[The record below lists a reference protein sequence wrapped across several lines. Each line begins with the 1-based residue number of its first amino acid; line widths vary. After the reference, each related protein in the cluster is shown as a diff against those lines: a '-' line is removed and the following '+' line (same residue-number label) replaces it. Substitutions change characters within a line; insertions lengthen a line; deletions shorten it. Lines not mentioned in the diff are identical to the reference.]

1 MTRTNLISTV
11 IVGLASTAANAGLVY
26 VNPTSMS
33 AGTVNSTEVG
43 AKYRLSN
50 SNWDM
55 SLDNGAGTSSSS
67 NFLSA
72 GLGNNNQLS
81 GRTYSFT
88 LTHTAGQGFV
98 FTMLDTASNAA
109 TTLSWGTFASPP
121 GGTTAAAL
129 NGQTPNGS
137 FNSLLLE
144 AKAGGN
150 NASMQFSNL
159 AFTSATLLNGG
170 GSWQNGTLTPSTSG
184 PGQAAGTWSQRL
196 IADSDMSQHTWTL
209 SGLLHGTRT
218 GSSGGDELTKITISG
233 QDVAVVPTPGAMA
246 LLLTAG
252 LVARRRR
259 R

>member
-33 AGTVNSTEVG
+33 GTVNSTEVG

-121 GGTTAAAL
+121 GGTTAARSTARL
-129 NGQTPNGS
+129 RT
-137 FNSLLLE
+137 
-144 AKAGGN
+144 A
-150 NASMQFSNL
+150 
-159 AFTSATLLNGG
+159 
-170 GSWQNGTLTPSTSG
+170 PSTRFSWKRR
-184 PGQAAGTWSQRL
+184 PAAT
-196 IADSDMSQHTWTL
+196 TPPC
-209 SGLLHGTRT
+209 
-218 GSSGGDELTKITISG
+218 SSAISPSP
-233 QDVAVVPTPGAMA
+233 AP
-246 LLLTAG
+246 
-252 LVARRRR
+252 RC
-259 R
+259 

>member
-121 GGTTAAAL
+121 GGTTAAAAQRPDSERL
-129 NGQTPNGS
+129 LQLASPGS
-137 FNSLLLE
+137 E
-144 AKAGGN
+144 GRR
-150 NASMQFSNL
+150 Q
-159 AFTSATLLNGG
+159 
-170 GSWQNGTLTPSTSG
+170 
-184 PGQAAGTWSQRL
+184 QRL
-196 IADSDMSQHTWTL
+196 HAVQQSR
-209 SGLLHGTRT
+209 LHQPPRC
-218 GSSGGDELTKITISG
+218 
-233 QDVAVVPTPGAMA
+233 
-246 LLLTAG
+246 
-252 LVARRRR
+252 
-259 R
+259 